1 MRRVKQSVIVLLA
14 FGIIMGG
21 EVIPQVLA
29 DDQNPPSGN
38 PPSAASEAH
47 KRGKEKIK
55 QACGDDV
62 KRFCEGVKPGEGRI
76 VQCLEE
82 HAKDLSPDCSKILE
96 KRAQKKNKQSQVP
109 QQ

>member
-1 MRRVKQSVIVLLA
+1 MRHLRRAGFAFLALGAIVA
-14 FGIIMGG
+14 GG
-21 EVIPQVLA
+21 FATPALA
-29 DDQNPPSGN
+29 DDQIPPSSA
-38 PPSAASEAH
+38 PPSAASDAH

-62 KRFCEGVKPGEGRI
+62 KRFCEGVTPGEGRV

-82 HAKDLSPDCSKILE
+82 HAKDLSQDCSKLME
-96 KRAQKKNKQSQVP
+96 KRAQKKGAGPKVP